1 MGTIPR
7 AGAVR
12 LDLWG
17 QVSDLADWLK
27 TVPQLSAQAVDVRE
41 RYVQWVK
48 AQQQAAIEAQKAD
61 AEQRT
66 EKDTA

>member
-17 QVSDLADWLK
+17 QVSDLEDWLK

-48 AQQQAAIEAQKAD
+48 AQQQAAIDAQKTEPERRTAD
-61 AEQRT
+61 A
-66 EKDTA
+66 

>member
-1 MGTIPR
+1 MGTVSR

-17 QVSDLADWLK
+17 QVSDLEDWLK

-48 AQQQAAIEAQKAD
+48 AQQQAAIDAQKA
-61 AEQRT
+61 
-66 EKDTA
+66 EKDK

>member
-17 QVSDLADWLK
+17 QVSDLEDWLK

-48 AQQQAAIEAQKAD
+48 AQPQAAIDAD
-61 AEQRT
+61 KAEQAS
-66 EKDTA
+66 KASPH